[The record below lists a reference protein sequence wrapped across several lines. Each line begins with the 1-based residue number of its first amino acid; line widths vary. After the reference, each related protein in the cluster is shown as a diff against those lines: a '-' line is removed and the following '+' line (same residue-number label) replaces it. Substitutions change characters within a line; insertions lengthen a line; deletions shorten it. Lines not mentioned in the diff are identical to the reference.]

1 MKYGMKGSVVS
12 FLVLVVLAADAL
24 AQDGA
29 LTPEMVAK
37 IRSEFKMDAQTK
49 AIRNVLTSTG
59 IREVAEDREILSSH
73 NSRFSHKIKTRGIS
87 NQRSSGRCWMFAGF
101 NMIKPVLMNRLD
113 LDEFEFSQI
122 YLQFWDKMEKA
133 NKFLECMIDF
143 RDRDLLDRAVVFLL
157 QDPCPDGGYFENFA
171 DLVSKYG
178 VMPKEAMA
186 ETASSESTGMMNRLL
201 ARALRKDASEL
212 RDIYKNTGSV
222 KQMRLAKERMMAEI
236 YCMLVLNLGEPPA
249 EFSWRH
255 KVKDVAGKD
264 KQKDADDEADED
276 EGEEGDDEKDAE
288 DGDEPKKNDYE
299 VEQKWSEQ
307 RMFTPQS
314 FYSEF
319 VGLNLREFVNLGD
332 DPMRPKG
339 RHYEIDLT
347 NSLYDGRNLNYAN
360 VDLQT
365 LKDLVIKVLLDNKAV
380 CFDADVSADQDS
392 GKGIMARNLYD
403 YESVYD
409 LDLRL
414 DKAEHLLFRDGT
426 INHCMVF
433 VGVDLIDG
441 KPIKWLVENSWGS
454 DRGHGGMW
462 TMYDDWFEDNVYKII
477 VPREYVSEEILQ
489 ILEQPA
495 EKLPV
500 WDPMW

>member
-1 MKYGMKGSVVS
+1 MKHGMMWSIVS
-12 FLVLVVLAADAL
+12 FLVVVAPAVGVLA
-24 AQDGA
+24 QEGG
-29 LTPEMVAK
+29 LTPEAVEK
-37 IRSEFKMDAQTK
+37 IRSEFKMDAHTR

-59 IREVAEDREILSSH
+59 IKDVAEDRQILAGH
-73 NSRFSHKIKTRGIS
+73 NSRFSHKIKTKGIS
-87 NQRSSGRCWMFAGF
+87 NQKSSGRCWMFAGF
-101 NMIKPVLMNRLD
+101 NMIKPVLMNKLD

-133 NKFLECMIDF
+133 NKFLEYMIEF
-143 RDRDLLDRAVVFLL
+143 RDRDLLDREVVFLL

-171 DLVSKYG
+171 DLVGKYG
-178 VMPKEAMA
+178 VVPKEAMA

-201 ARALRKDASEL
+201 GRALRKHASEL
-212 RDIYKNTGSV
+212 RDIYKDTGSV
-222 KQMRLAKERMMAEI
+222 QQMRLAKERMMGEV
-236 YCMLVLNLGEPPA
+236 YRMLVLNMGEPPA

-255 KVKDVAGKD
+255 KVKDVPGKE
-264 KQKDADDEADED
+264 KDADDEEVD
-276 EGEEGDDEKDAE
+276 EGEDPNEEGDDDAE
-288 DGDEPKKNDYE
+288 DEDKPKDDYE
-299 VEQKWSEQ
+299 VEQKWSEP
-307 RMFTPQS
+307 RIFTPQS

-319 VGLNLREFVNLGD
+319 VGLDLREFVNLGD

-339 RHYEIDLT
+339 RHYEIALT
-347 NSLYDGRNLNYAN
+347 KSLYDGRNLNYAN
-360 VDLQT
+360 VDTQT

-380 CFDADVSADQDS
+380 CFDADVSADQD
-392 GKGIMARNLYD
+392 GGRGIMARNLYD

-409 LDLRL
+409 LDLCL
-414 DKAEHLLFRDGT
+414 DKTEHLLFRDGT

-441 KPIKWLVENSWGS
+441 KPVKWLVENSWGS
-454 DRGHGGMW
+454 DRGSGGMW
-462 TMYDDWFEDNVYKII
+462 TMYDNWFEDNVYKII
-477 VPREYVSEEILQ
+477 VHRNYVPKEILK